1 MSTIDLFPGRIIQDM
16 FIKKKKKPLTQ

>member
-1 MSTIDLFPGRIIQDM
+1 MSTIDLFPGRMIQDM